1 MYEAL
6 EQGAIAHPLYTRFMK
21 RIGTSIAEAT
31 MRPNP
36 TCLQGAKKLLAAESS
51 GVDVRPIVR
60 GVIRGAG
67 ERDLRPATLEAARRK
82 VARLLV
88 AAL

>member
-1 MYEAL
+1 ME
-6 EQGAIAHPLYTRFMK
+6 

-36 TCLQGAKKLLAAESS
+36 TCLQDAELLLAAESS
-51 GVDVRPIVR
+51 GVDDLDVHPIVR

-67 ERDLRPATLEAARRK
+67 EHDLRPATLEAARRK